1 MIKIKNKQA
10 INKMRIAG
18 RLLSSVMHEIAEHIK
33 PGITTFEL
41 NEKVEEKMKKVGLHP
56 ECKGYRG
63 YKYATC
69 ISVNDVIV
77 HGVPSREVVLKNGDL
92 VKIDVVGSHKKYCAD
107 MARCFFVGQGS
118 SNAIKL
124 VKVAQ
129 KALDKAI
136 EHAVVGNYVSDISS
150 CIQREVEKEGFS
162 VIRDFAGHGIGR
174 DMHED
179 PEIPNFGVP
188 GKGPVLDSGMVLAIE
203 PMIAEG
209 GHEVSIAKDGW
220 TAKTADGKLAGHVED
235 TVLVTL
241 QAPEILTRFVDKG
254 DNA

>member
-10 INKMRIAG
+10 ISKMRIAG
-18 RLLSSVMHEIAEHIK
+18 RLLASVLHEIKEHIR
-33 PGITTFEL
+33 PGITTLEL
-41 NEKVEEKMKKVGLHP
+41 NNVIEEKMRKKGLSP

-69 ISVNDVIV
+69 ISINDVVV
-77 HGVPSREVVLKNGDL
+77 HGVPSKKVVLKDGDL

-118 SNAIKL
+118 PNAKKL
-124 VKVAQ
+124 VAVVQ
-129 KALDKAI
+129 NALDKAI
-136 EHAVVGNYVSDISS
+136 EHAVPGKHLSDISS
-150 CIQREVEKEGFS
+150 CIQHEVEKEGFS
-162 VIRDFAGHGIGR
+162 VIRDFAGHGIGK
-174 DMHED
+174 DMHEE

-209 GHEVSIAKDGW
+209 DYAISIAKDGW